1 VAKVRQGLARGQ
13 LADALLSLPRPLTK
27 VCIEL
32 TCAADIKKNDIAV
45 THNAF
50 DILPVMRWPFRY
62 EKIVPAKLIAWNDCC
77 QTPQSGSIRND
88 YSAVEMRVGKPAWN
102 SFFDRLFAT
111 QIVSG

>member
-1 VAKVRQGLARGQ
+1 
-13 LADALLSLPRPLTK
+13 
-27 VCIEL
+27 
-32 TCAADIKKNDIAV
+32 
-45 THNAF
+45 
-50 DILPVMRWPFRY
+50 MRWPFRY

-77 QTPQSGSIRND
+77 QTPQSSSIRND